1 MKSILLIGLGRFGY
15 HIAKKLDETRHHVM
29 AIDKN
34 DERVN
39 AVLPYVTNAQI
50 GDSTSSEFMASIG
63 VGNFDI
69 CIVAIGDDFQSSL
82 ETTLLLKELGAGFVL
97 ARASRDI
104 HSKFLLRNGADEVV
118 YPERQLAS
126 WIAIRY
132 TSNHIIDYIQLDDE
146 HSIFEIPIPEPWIGK
161 TVGQL
166 DIRKMHGINI
176 MGIKRDGE
184 MDCAIRPETLLT
196 ENVSLLVLGTNQDIH
211 KCFRI

>member
-63 VGNFDI
+63 VSNFDI

-146 HSIFEIPIPEPWIGK
+146 HSIFEIPIPASWIGK

-176 MGIKRDGE
+176 MGIKRDGK
-184 MDCAIRPETLLT
+184 MDCSISHETLLT
-196 ENVSLLVLGTNQDIH
+196 ENTTMLVLGKNQDIH
-211 KCFRI
+211 KCFKI

>member
-39 AVLPYVTNAQI
+39 AALPYVTNAQI

-63 VGNFDI
+63 VSNFDI

-97 ARASRDI
+97 SRASRDI

-132 TSNHIIDYIQLDDE
+132 TSNHIIDYIQLDDA
-146 HSIFEIPIPEPWIGK
+146 HGIFEIPIPEPWIGK

-176 MGIKRDGE
+176 MGIKRNGE
-184 MDCAIRPETLLT
+184 MDCAISHETLLT
-196 ENVSLLVLGTNQDIH
+196 ENVSLLVLGRNQDIH
-211 KCFRI
+211 KCFKI